1 MHCTA
6 SATTVAL
13 WDWDQPHVSLLSE
26 PLSSTGFDPRTF
38 RSLGEISTAT
48 AAWVPGIQ
56 VLVPYIYLS
65 DSSEGASNIKRNLQD
80 SNPGRGHGKAGPYLP
95 GHWRLGFN
103 VGIPGPVPVNRTNQN
118 LRRKQPGWRAK
129 LSMSWNK
136 MEILIHPTFESG
148 QTSLEDTNTE
158 AALYNGSRH
167 LWYTGCRT
175 VNKVP
180 LTATINTR
188 TSKMF

>member
-1 MHCTA
+1 MAARNPIGYLGGLIILIILTSDKKAPHKKKPPKNCTLDYTQPGMHCTA
-6 SATTVAL
+6 SATTVAR

-95 GHWRLGFN
+95 GH
-103 VGIPGPVPVNRTNQN
+103 
-118 LRRKQPGWRAK
+118 
-129 LSMSWNK
+129 
-136 MEILIHPTFESG
+136 
-148 QTSLEDTNTE
+148 
-158 AALYNGSRH
+158 
-167 LWYTGCRT
+167 
-175 VNKVP
+175 
-180 LTATINTR
+180 
-188 TSKMF
+188 

>member
-1 MHCTA
+1 MGGLIIWTSDKKKTPPKNCTLGYTQPGMHCTA

-65 DSSEGASNIKRNLQD
+65 DSSQGA
-80 SNPGRGHGKAGPYLP
+80 
-95 GHWRLGFN
+95 
-103 VGIPGPVPVNRTNQN
+103 
-118 LRRKQPGWRAK
+118 
-129 LSMSWNK
+129 
-136 MEILIHPTFESG
+136 
-148 QTSLEDTNTE
+148 
-158 AALYNGSRH
+158 
-167 LWYTGCRT
+167 
-175 VNKVP
+175 
-180 LTATINTR
+180 
-188 TSKMF
+188 